1 MAQVGPASMASARP
15 VEAMRASFID
25 WGAILAGA
33 LTAAALSFVF
43 LTFGA
48 AIGLSVVSPWPSS
61 GVSAR
66 TFSALAVF
74 WTLVQQIGA
83 FLAGGYIA
91 GRMRAGWAELNADEV
106 EFRDGLHGALVWA
119 LGICIGAALLLATA
133 GAATRAA
140 TDLTSKAM
148 SIAGLNTDPLAY
160 YTDTLLRPGPARPA
174 AGGGVA
180 QTPARVEP
188 VAPETRAEIT
198 RVVARS
204 IANGSLSDPDKSYL
218 ATIVAQRS
226 GLPQAEAEKRV
237 TDTYAEANR
246 VLREAANKA
255 RRTAVLGGLIT
266 GISLMISLA
275 AAWWA
280 AQRGGHHRDN
290 SVPATL
296 VFFGSSLRR
305 PW

>member
-1 MAQVGPASMASARP
+1 MPTARP
-15 VEAMRASFID
+15 GAAAGTSFVE
-25 WGAILAGA
+25 WGAVFAGA
-33 LTAAALSFVF
+33 LTAAALSFVL

-48 AIGLSVVSPWPSS
+48 AIGLSMVSPWPSS

-74 WTLVQQIGA
+74 WTVAQQIGA
-83 FLAGGYIA
+83 FLAGGYVA
-91 GRMRAGWAELNADEV
+91 GRMRARWADLNADEV
-106 EFRDGLHGALVWA
+106 EFRDGMHGALVWA
-119 LGICIGAALLLATA
+119 LGIVIGAMLIFTAA

-140 TDLTSKAM
+140 TDAVTKAA
-148 SIAGLNTDPLAY
+148 SVAALNADPLAY
-160 YTDTLLRPGPARPA
+160 YTDTLLRPGTARPA
-174 AGGGVA
+174 AAGAAA
-180 QTPARVEP
+180 QTPRVEP
-188 VAPETRAEIT
+188 IAPETKAELT
-198 RVVARS
+198 RIVSRS
-204 IANGSLSDPDKSYL
+204 IANGSLSDADKSYL
-218 ATIVAQRS
+218 AAVVSQRT
-226 GLPQAEAEKRV
+226 GLPQAEAERRV

-246 VLREAANKA
+246 TVRDAANKA

-266 GISLMISLA
+266 GISLLISLA

-290 SVPATL
+290 QVPASL

>member
-1 MAQVGPASMASARP
+1 MVQVGPGSVAAARP
-15 VEAMRASFID
+15 GTAAGASFVE
-25 WGAILAGA
+25 WGAVFAGA
-33 LTAAALSFVF
+33 LTAAALSFVL

-48 AIGLSVVSPWPSS
+48 AIGLSMVSPWPAS

-74 WTLVQQIGA
+74 WTVAQQIGA

-91 GRMRAGWAELNADEV
+91 GRMRARWAELNADEI
-106 EFRDGLHGALVWA
+106 EFRDGMHGALVWA
-119 LGICIGAALLLATA
+119 LGIVIGAMLIFTAA
-133 GAATRAA
+133 GAATRVATEAVTKAA
-140 TDLTSKAM
+140 SVA
-148 SIAGLNTDPLAY
+148 ALNADPLAY
-160 YTDTLLRPGPARPA
+160 YTDALLRPGSARPA
-174 AGGGVA
+174 TGPAVQTAG
-180 QTPARVEP
+180 RVEP
-188 VAPETRAEIT
+188 IAPETKAELT
-198 RVVARS
+198 RIVSRS
-204 IANGSLSDPDKSYL
+204 IANGSLADADKTYL
-218 ATIVAQRS
+218 AAVVAQRT

-246 VLREAANKA
+246 AVRDAANKA
-255 RRTAVLGGLIT
+255 RRTAVLGGLVT
-266 GISLMISLA
+266 GISLLISLA

-290 SVPATL
+290 QVPATL